1 MIVQPLVIPTL
12 AAVASLVALVT
23 ILRRRGR
30 DSVSFPGPP
39 RHWLLGNALSM
50 PKTKEWLT
58 FAEWEDYTVRTLT
71 TTGLSGSIITAHHH
85 IRAYCLVESIWA
97 NVHPSKHSRES
108 KRNHGEAIRY
118 QF

>member
-58 FAEWEDYTVRTLT
+58 FAEWGRLYGTYLNDYWT
-71 TTGLSGSIITAHHH
+71 
-85 IRAYCLVESIWA
+85 IRV
-97 NVHPSKHSRES
+97 N
-108 KRNHGEAIRY
+108 NHCSSSY
-118 QF
+118 